1 MAMTLADIRTK
12 YPQYKDVDDQRLAD
26 ALYQKYYSHAD
37 RREFDARV
45 GLKPYDSALEATG
58 KAVQGVP
65 GNWQIGVSGVQQQ
78 LREGAAGD
86 PNAVIDRMGQGFKLS
101 ERPGLDEVNL
111 LQWARQSLG
120 LDTATPLTPEQKA
133 QVEALASSPEGK
145 ASFTEFIASGQQPL
159 GTDRRQVAM
168 SDLKGQL
175 ERQELQKSVPAIDVA
190 EGSPEAVVSG
200 AIGSVA
206 QMAPGY
212 IASAVT
218 RNPVPA
224 VALAQILT
232 QGQTYSEAR
241 DAGVAPDKAAEYAL
255 SSSFAE
261 AVGEAVPLGMILREG
276 GGKLLPR
283 LFKAGVSEALQEGVT
298 QFIQSMLQNGY
309 IDPDMTWGDVKNQV
323 VTAMATGAVAGGV
336 LTGAV
341 AVADAATNRLKPT
354 AESVSAEVFAPP
366 QTPAVEPDAPI
377 ENQMAL
383 PAPDVP
389 LALPSPE
396 DFAPPAQTR
405 RQGPAPVREEPAP
418 PTSDELEY
426 QVRVAL
432 QRSRQAETR
441 ELLDTAR
448 ETITPLGTFSA
459 EEVGGPAAQRVNQLR
474 VQTGRSLDAP
484 ITIAELA
491 RAKVPQDRINAI
503 IAARRPKTSAEPL
516 SAEDVL
522 RTAAERN
529 IVATDE
535 AFKELAL
542 RTTGTRDIN
551 RMTQTQ
557 LNALRSVVEAMPAHA
572 APVSVPLADLPSF
585 TEDQYGK
592 AVDAVRAAGRYTHK
606 TLKDATGLRNDKDVK
621 ELRDAMVRRGQLV
634 QRGPNDFRLYDV
646 LGSERKATPDD
657 VPQGVMRDYAV
668 RRIPVSKVRVRQ
680 NGKSVGVF
688 DSATAA
694 REQVSALRSKEEGA
708 PKSAIAIEPAEEVAW
723 GVIENRYDAE
733 GNLVGQ
739 VVVQSSRDEAAMR
752 RAADEMSAPE
762 IAPEAHTRT
771 LRTPPKAEVERT
783 PAAAQAPRRVVP
795 AALDGRVEEVA
806 SALNDMAR
814 QRGLP
819 LLGARVALR
828 SEVRTPDGR
837 PIEGMYFNKLLS
849 LSVANLDATMSTQ
862 QVIDRLAQIMDH
874 ELIHA
879 LREARVLSP
888 ETEGWKTL
896 ANYVRKAKRPDT
908 RETYLEWAERN
919 YASERGYENPDT
931 RVEEA
936 IAEAFRHWASNR
948 RNVVGKPATVFSQ
961 LAEWFKRLIGAVPED
976 VFSAIET
983 GKLVSDALRP
993 PGAAEPRARATRAMQ
1008 EASAVAAVA
1017 KAAGDAPA
1025 ARRASREYLR
1035 ARTQAREDR
1044 YGRSGPKTV
1053 LGTTPSTSY
1062 ETGAL
1067 MDRAAVGA
1075 IADRYRQK
1083 AGVKTG
1089 RLMTLLPVDET
1100 YMQRVA
1106 DVQQKAGH
1114 NPDNPGVAKAY
1125 RALID
1130 ETRAMWQEL
1139 GDIKVTAFTGDGSPY
1154 ASRGAM
1160 FSDLS
1165 AGRLQLRLSAD
1176 MFGAGADN
1184 PGHPLNAAAGIK
1196 TVDGKDLS
1204 WNDVLRVVHD
1214 VYGHGQSGFNDSPLG
1229 RYNAYHEH
1237 ARLLSPEA
1245 RRALATET
1253 LAQGAW
1259 DNFGPHMRRKD
1270 GTVPGPTDV
1279 DYLPPNQREFAQQKA
1294 FLLPDPLVAA
1304 DPGRAL
1310 ADAASAAEASPRY
1323 MVGYHGTPHK
1333 VDKFSSEKIGT
1344 GEGAQAF
1351 GYGLY
1356 FAGKREVADFYR
1368 QALVP
1373 FDKKKHSVLWR
1384 GTAVAQDDRPR
1395 SKKTAEEHAAKL
1407 VADAIELNGETPTE
1421 AIKRLADARW
1431 VLSDTRGALAALDPA
1446 DFTVPARG
1454 NLYKVDIPED
1464 NELLDWDAPM
1474 REQPAPIQRVV
1485 ENLLG
1490 TNIIGDLSGQDV
1502 YDSLS
1507 ARLRKNKR
1515 SSFGWTLIDT
1525 ASDKNDFSGNR
1536 AASAALA
1543 AAGIP
1548 GHRYKDAMSRERGDG
1563 SYNYVIYD
1571 DSRIQILEENPKFSK
1586 FDPVASVKKYREL
1599 AGGETEQRNF
1609 VDLVGT
1615 PSGAPLINGL
1625 ADARDAAQAHQIAD
1639 NWVRDIGLKT
1649 GVEHLAVLDQAGEL
1663 VAAGRGTERNVGF
1676 PLYVNKAVRTGA
1688 LRYLTH
1694 NHPSNGGLSAA
1705 DLTSMLTGG
1714 AVNKILKAPPTTLT
1728 AVGHSGARVSASI
1741 GPAFDVSWAQ
1751 QDWSQVGRMVAMAE
1765 APLYRRFVP
1774 LVQGGSLPVETAR
1787 FVWTHLQNVLM
1798 HRLGL
1803 IDLRSNGLDM
1813 VQQTNPEFIPLIDE
1827 VEQGVRNA
1835 IRWTGLVLDQRRD
1848 FDRTRAA
1855 GGIED
1860 AQPSGPSADGLSER
1874 VPSDQGRYSKF
1885 DDALPGGRLY
1895 GNPARS
1901 PGGVLS
1907 KPDTPSPVLTE
1918 PLPSARYFGGE
1929 MAEEQLRM
1937 AREGE
1942 RGAVLVY
1949 MNTDDFLAVASRA
1962 VNPEQD
1968 VYDAASAEGYKFST
1982 LPSLV
1987 LDGYAG
1993 NVRAAE
1999 SDGAFIARALAGR
2012 PDASTLPVV
2021 LYPKRPDGLGLVTAI
2036 EANNTRVPLPHGG
2049 FKEFDPDLR
2058 GARYSVGV
2066 GGNPAFKRWF
2076 GDSKVVDENGR
2087 PLVVYHGTTADFE
2100 AFKPN
2105 VRKGEQLGFGIHF
2118 AVDSDFA
2125 ARYASDPNIA
2135 RKGKNSRVVSAYLS
2149 IKNPLKADQLVRE
2162 GSPEFVLAK
2171 KLAGSKL
2178 YTSKDEN
2185 GIPSAWMQNAID
2197 YTTPARAEKLIREAG
2212 FDGVEYEA
2220 KVGSLAVGGR
2230 GMNLTGKSRSY
2241 VAFEPTQIKSV
2252 DNQGTFDPA
2261 DARIRYSINAAP
2273 GQRVPNTPPRPMFN
2287 IVRQR
2292 TETAVGKFLHNLGRS
2307 KREVLPLPVGFKSV
2321 FDARVKLQ
2329 DRMLSV
2335 KEMLEDI
2342 KERGGSIDDLNDTYM
2357 LEQLYHGKVFD
2368 QIRQREET
2376 LQLPLLEALKRAHD
2390 GPNKVTPKDF
2400 EDYLY
2405 ALHAP
2410 ERNAYLRARGSTID
2424 SPSGMTDAE
2433 ATAIL
2438 DRLALEGKLPELS
2451 GLERM
2456 ARAVTANTTATRIA
2470 GGLISPDT
2478 ESPFKHYVPLR
2489 GFAEEDLDPDQ
2500 PSGNQTRARS
2510 GKGFGVGGRED
2521 RSMTGRERKAGDIL
2535 GHLFLQNTEAV
2546 IRAEKNQVALSFMR
2560 LLQENPTMGYGT
2572 VLKSAPTRR
2581 VVGPNGMIHEA
2592 GDPTYRQQPD
2602 IVTAKH
2608 KGREIVARV
2617 TDERVA
2623 RAIKSDYVSSSND
2636 LVNALGTIA
2645 GRINRY
2651 LATVNTAWNPEFM
2664 ISNLA
2669 RDAQTAAI
2677 LGQQYDI
2684 PKLSRKIVG
2693 DAPAAMA
2700 GIRAVL
2706 RDGDISSPW
2715 AAAFREMQEAGGTTE
2730 FLGIQDLESQVRR
2743 IRRSVTKTGLAT
2755 TPRKIAGYLGQVGK
2769 FVDDY
2774 NKVAENAFR
2783 LAAYKAARDAGTSIP
2798 QAAYL
2803 AKNLT
2808 VNFNK
2813 GGEIKGAMNAAY
2825 LFYNASVQGS
2835 FVLMNGLRNKRVQ
2848 RLVAGVV
2855 VAGLLQDMLNRAI
2868 SGDEDENGVKD
2879 YDDIPDYVLETNFV
2893 LMDPTGLL
2901 KSMGVDKGYF
2911 AFPMPYGFNAFYNLG
2926 RNLSAGF
2933 SGSPV
2938 HTPGGSAASAL
2949 MTFVD
2954 AYNPLGG
2961 AQDILNVVAPTLV
2974 DPIVDVVRNK
2984 DYAGNDIVP
2993 ERPSFGVPV
3002 PNSQKYWSNTG
3013 EIPIYIAQQLN
3024 ALTGGNEVRPGAV
3037 DQSPEVLQYGF
3048 DYVTGALGKFVQ
3060 RLGTL
3065 ALDTGPKALQGDF
3078 ADIEIGDIPFARRLV
3093 GSINSRAA
3101 TERYYAIAEEIGY
3114 VDKELELAKETGDV
3128 AAARKLFETKRAEVE
3143 LIDTFEGVNKTLSDL
3158 RKQLRDLREN
3168 ETVPEKRKRE
3178 IELKLRA
3185 EQDRLM
3191 ARLTA
3196 LYFTRKRLAG
3206 TQ

>member
-45 GLKPYDSALEATG
+45 GLKPYQNMLEAAATAVG
-58 KAVQGVP
+58 NLPADIAVSKAGIGRGFYEGVREMVDPTVSDRTPTLAEINTP
-65 GNWQIGVSGVQQQ
+65 GAPIEDMLNAPASPTWRGLSFGRDLPEDIRVAIATPAAYGALGQQ
-78 LREGAAGD
+78 LRAMQAEQSKARIDVAPGSPEDIAAQTAASVTEMAAPAIASIVARNPGPMIAYYAARSGGSGYQQAREQGADTNTAQLAAGLYAASEIATEAIAGKVFLEGGKTLVGAVLK
-86 PNAVIDRMGQGFKLS
+86 NAATEGLTEAATEALQALVDTGVVGIDM
-101 ERPGLDEVNL
+101 P
-111 LQWARQSLG
+111 
-120 LDTATPLTPEQKA
+120 LDTA
-133 QVEALASSPEGK
+133 
-145 ASFTEFIASGQQPL
+145 
-159 GTDRRQVAM
+159 
-168 SDLKGQL
+168 L
-175 ERQELQKSVPAIDVA
+175 ERIKQAGIVGALSGGSVTAVTQPFRNRD
-190 EGSPEAVVSG
+190 ETPEAVP
-200 AIGSVA
+200 AA
-206 QMAPGY
+206 QE
-212 IASAVT
+212 
-218 RNPVPA
+218 PA
-224 VALAQILT
+224 V
-232 QGQTYSEAR
+232 SET
-241 DAGVAPDKAAEYAL
+241 
-255 SSSFAE
+255 
-261 AVGEAVPLGMILREG
+261 
-276 GGKLLPR
+276 
-283 LFKAGVSEALQEGVT
+283 VT
-298 QFIQSMLQNGY
+298 EL
-309 IDPDMTWGDVKNQV
+309 
-323 VTAMATGAVAGGV
+323 
-336 LTGAV
+336 
-341 AVADAATNRLKPT
+341 
-354 AESVSAEVFAPP
+354 
-366 QTPAVEPDAPI
+366 DAPI

-459 EEVGGPAAQRVNQLR
+459 EEVGGPAAQRVNQMR
-474 VQTGRSLDAP
+474 IQTGRAPDAP

-503 IAARRPKTSAEPL
+503 IAARRPKTSVEPL

-542 RTTGTRDIN
+542 RTTGARDIN

-694 REQVSALRSKEEGA
+694 REQVSAIRSKEEGA
-708 PKSAIAIEPAEEVAW
+708 PKSAVAIEPAEEVAW

-752 RAADEMSAPE
+752 RAADELSAPE

-795 AALDGRVEEVA
+795 AALAGRVEEVA

-849 LSVANLDATMSTQ
+849 LSAANLDATMSTQ

-919 YASERGYENPDT
+919 YAGERGYENPDT

-936 IAEAFRHWASNR
+936 IAEAFRHWAANR
-948 RNVVGKPATVFSQ
+948 RNVAGKPATVFSQ

-993 PGAAEPRARATRAMQ
+993 PGAAEPRARATRTMQ

-1017 KAAGDAPA
+1017 KAAGDQPA
-1025 ARRASREYLR
+1025 VRRASREYLR

-1067 MDRAAVGA
+1067 MDRTAVGT

-1083 AGVKTG
+1083 AGIKTG

-1114 NPDNPGVAKAY
+1114 NPNNPGVAKAY

-1139 GDIKVTAFTGDGSPY
+1139 GDIKVTAFTGNGSPY

-1196 TVDGKDLS
+1196 TVDGQDLT

-1304 DPGRAL
+1304 DPGWAL
-1310 ADAASAAEASPRY
+1310 ADAASAAEAAPRFSLGEVTVRKKPSGIGAGYGDYVTYTDTQTGGY
-1323 MVGYHGTPHK
+1323 MTV
-1333 VDKFSSEKIGT
+1333 VER
-1344 GEGAQAF
+1344 EGAA
-1351 GYGLY
+1351 
-1356 FAGKREVADFYR
+1356 RDVSVIDFV
-1368 QALVP
+1368 VP
-1373 FDKKKHSVLWR
+1373 
-1384 GTAVAQDDRPR
+1384 
-1395 SKKTAEEHAAKL
+1395 EEHRGRGVGRALLRYVMERHPSLMGQVSSKAAAKL
-1407 VADAIELNGETPTE
+1407 AYDAGRRPWGMPDAT
-1421 AIKRLADARW
+1421 LAD
-1431 VLSDTRGALAALDPA
+1431 VLAKID
-1446 DFTVPARG
+1446 
-1454 NLYKVDIPED
+1454 ED
-1464 NELLDWDAPM
+1464 SSVNM
-1474 REQPAPIQRVV
+1474 
-1485 ENLLG
+1485 
-1490 TNIIGDLSGQDV
+1490 LS
-1502 YDSLS
+1502 
-1507 ARLRKNKR
+1507 
-1515 SSFGWTLIDT
+1515 
-1525 ASDKNDFSGNR
+1525 
-1536 AASAALA
+1536 
-1543 AAGIP
+1543 
-1548 GHRYKDAMSRERGDG
+1548 M
-1563 SYNYVIYD
+1563 
-1571 DSRIQILEENPKFSK
+1571 ENPKFSK

-1663 VAAGRGTERNVGF
+1663 VAAGRGTERNVEF

-1705 DLTSMLTGG
+1705 DLTSMLIGG
-1714 AVNKILKAPPTTLT
+1714 AVNKVLKAPPTTLT
-1728 AVGHSGARVSASI
+1728 AVGHSGAHVSASI
-1741 GPAFDVSWAQ
+1741 GPAFDVSWAR

-1765 APLYRRFVP
+1765 APLYQRLVP

-1813 VQQTNPEFIPLIDE
+1813 VRQTNPEFIPLIDE
-1827 VEQGVRNA
+1827 VEQGARNA

-1860 AQPSGPSADGLSER
+1860 AQPAGPGADGLSEG

-1907 KPDTPSPVLTE
+1907 KPATPSPVLTE

-1929 MAEEQLRM
+1929 MVDEQLRM

-1949 MNTDDFLAVASRA
+1949 MNADDFLAVASRA

-1993 NVRAAE
+1993 NVRATE

-2036 EANNTRVPLPHGG
+2036 EAINTRVPLPHGG

-2076 GDSKVVDENGR
+2076 GDSKVVGPDGE
-2087 PLVVYHGTTADFE
+2087 PLVVYHGTTSDFE
-2100 AFKPN
+2100 AFRPRT
-2105 VRKGEQLGFGIHF
+2105 RKNEQLGFGIHF
-2118 AVDSDFA
+2118 AEDKDFA
-2125 ARYASDPNIA
+2125 DRYANDDTVA
-2135 RKGKNSRVVSAYLS
+2135 RKGSSPRVVAAYLS
-2149 IKNPLKADQLVRE
+2149 LQNPLKADQLVYE
-2162 GSPEFVLAK
+2162 GTPEFDLAK
-2171 KLAGSKL
+2171 KLAGARL
-2178 YTSKDEN
+2178 YITKDEN
-2185 GIPSAWMQNAID
+2185 GTRTAWLQNAVD
-2197 YTTPARAEKLIREAG
+2197 ATSPSRAQKLIQEAG
-2212 FDGVEYEA
+2212 YDGVEYQA
-2220 KVGSLAVGGR
+2220 RIGSLAPGGR
-2230 GMNLTGKSRSY
+2230 GVSVSGRSRSF

-2273 GQRVPNTPPRPMFN
+2273 GQRVPNTPPRSMFN

-2376 LQLPLLEALKRAHD
+2376 LQLPLLEALKRAYD

-2456 ARAVTANTTATRIA
+2456 ARAITANTTATRIA

-2636 LVNALGTIA
+2636 LVNALGAIA

-2684 PKLSRKIVG
+2684 PKLSRKIIG

-2706 RDGDISSPW
+2706 RDGDTSSPW

-2755 TPRKIAGYLGQVGK
+2755 TPRKIADYLGQVGK

-2783 LAAYKAARDAGTSIP
+2783 LAAYKAARDAGASVP

-2835 FVLMNGLRNKRVQ
+2835 FVLMNGLRSKRVQ
-2848 RLVAGVV
+2848 KLVAGVV

-2926 RNLSAGF
+2926 RSISAGF

-2938 HTPGGSAASAL
+2938 HTPGESAISAL

-2961 AQDILNVVAPTLV
+2961 AQDILNVIAPTLV

-3168 ETVPEKRKRE
+3168 EAVPDKRKRE

-3206 TQ
+3206 AQ

>member
-1 MAMTLADIRTK
+1 MATTLADIRTK

-26 ALYQKYYSHAD
+26 ALYKKYYSHAE

-45 GLKPYDSALEATG
+45 GLKPYQGPLEAAAT
-58 KAVQGVP
+58 AVGNLPADIAGSKYGIGRGFFEGVREVVDPTIQTERTPTLAEINTP
-65 GNWQIGVSGVQQQ
+65 GAPIKDMLNAPAAETSRGLSLGALLPEDVKLAIAKPAAMGALGQQ
-78 LREGAAGD
+78 LRAQEAERSKQLVDVAPGSLEDIAAQTAAGVTD
-86 PNAVIDRMGQGFKLS
+86 MAAPAVASLVLRNPGPMVAYFTARSAGSGYQQAREQGAGVGDAQLAA
-101 ERPGLDEVNL
+101 GLYAAAE
-111 LQWARQSLG
+111 
-120 LDTATPLTPEQKA
+120 TAT
-133 QVEALASSPEGK
+133 EALAGKVFVDGAKTIIGTILKNAATEGL
-145 ASFTEFIASGQQPL
+145 TEGA
-159 GTDRRQVAM
+159 T
-168 SDLKGQL
+168 
-175 ERQELQKSVPAIDVA
+175 EAIQALVDTGVV
-190 EGSPEAVVSG
+190 GVDMTLDEALTRIRTAATVG
-200 AIGSVA
+200 AAAGGSVA
-206 QMAPGY
+206 
-212 IASAVT
+212 AVT
-218 RNPVPA
+218 APLRRKDEPEPAAPPVEAAA
-224 VALAQILT
+224 VA
-232 QGQTYSEAR
+232 
-241 DAGVAPDKAAEYAL
+241 
-255 SSSFAE
+255 
-261 AVGEAVPLGMILREG
+261 
-276 GGKLLPR
+276 
-283 LFKAGVSEALQEGVT
+283 
-298 QFIQSMLQNGY
+298 
-309 IDPDMTWGDVKNQV
+309 
-323 VTAMATGAVAGGV
+323 
-336 LTGAV
+336 
-341 AVADAATNRLKPT
+341 PT
-354 AESVSAEVFAPP
+354 
-366 QTPAVEPDAPI
+366 VEPDAPI

-383 PAPDVP
+383 PAPGIP

-396 DFAPPAQTR
+396 DFAPPAQPR
-405 RQGPAPVREEPAP
+405 RQGPAPARAEPAS

-503 IAARRPKTSAEPL
+503 IAARRPKTSVEPL

-542 RTTGTRDIN
+542 RTTGARDIN

-557 LNALRSVVEAMPAHA
+557 LNALRSVVEAMPAHK
-572 APVSVPLADLPSF
+572 APISVPLADLPGF

-592 AVDAVRAAGRYTHK
+592 AVDAVRTAGRYTHK
-606 TLKDATGLRNDKDVK
+606 ALKDTTGLRNDKDVK
-621 ELRDAMVRRGQLV
+621 ELREAMVRRGQLV

-646 LGSERKATPDD
+646 LGAERKATPDE

-680 NGKSVGVF
+680 GGKSVGVF

-694 REQVSALRSKEEGA
+694 REQVSAIRSKEEGA
-708 PKSAIAIEPAEEVAW
+708 PKSAVAIEPAEEVAW

-771 LRTPPKAEVERT
+771 LRSPPKAEVERA
-783 PAAAQAPRRVVP
+783 PAATEAPRRAVP

-806 SALNDMAR
+806 SALNTMAR

-819 LLGARVALR
+819 LLGAKVALR
-828 SEVRTPDGR
+828 SQVTTPDGR
-837 PIEGMYFNKLLS
+837 QIEGMYFNKLLS
-849 LSVANLDATMSTQ
+849 LSVANLDASMSTQ
-862 QVIDRLAQIMDH
+862 QVVDRLAQIMDH

-879 LREARVLSP
+879 LREAQVLAP
-888 ETEGWKTL
+888 GTEGWKTL
-896 ANYVRKAKRPDT
+896 SNYVRKAKRPDT

-919 YASERGYENPDT
+919 YANERGYENPDT

-983 GKLVSDALRP
+983 GKLVEDALRP
-993 PGAAEPRARATRAMQ
+993 PGASEPRARATRTMQ
-1008 EASAVAAVA
+1008 EASAVATVA
-1017 KAAGDAPA
+1017 KAAGDEPGV
-1025 ARRASREYLR
+1025 RRASREYLR

-1053 LGTTPSTSY
+1053 LGTTPASSY

-1067 MDRAAVGA
+1067 MDRAAVGT
-1075 IADRYRQK
+1075 IAERYRQK
-1083 AGVKTG
+1083 AGIKGG

-1114 NPDNPGVAKAY
+1114 NPDSTGVAKAY

-1139 GDIKVTAFTGDGSPY
+1139 GDVKVTAFTGDGSPY

-1160 FSDLS
+1160 FADLS

-1196 TVDGKDLS
+1196 TVDGQDLT

-1270 GTVPGPTDV
+1270 GTVPGQTDV

-1304 DPGRAL
+1304 DPGWAL

-1333 VDKFSSEKIGT
+1333 VDKFSSSKIGT

-1351 GYGLY
+1351 GHGLY
-1356 FAGKREVADFYR
+1356 FAGKREIAEHYRRALSYKSTVKEFRDALPDDADVSDVMELVGTGHFTPYQDRILKALEADGWLGFDYPSQAISAAFSKNVANWDPS
-1368 QALVP
+1368 QELL
-1373 FDKKKHSVLWR
+1373 D
-1384 GTAVAQDDRPR
+1384 AVAG
-1395 SKKTAEEHAAKL
+1395 S
-1407 VADAIELNGETPTE
+1407 
-1421 AIKRLADARW
+1421 
-1431 VLSDTRGALAALDPA
+1431 
-1446 DFTVPARG
+1446 G

-1464 NELLDWDAPM
+1464 NELLDWDSNVTS
-1474 REQPAPIQRVV
+1474 QPPAV
-1485 ENLLG
+1485 
-1490 TNIIGDLSGQDV
+1490 
-1502 YDSLS
+1502 
-1507 ARLRKNKR
+1507 
-1515 SSFGWTLIDT
+1515 
-1525 ASDKNDFSGNR
+1525 R
-1536 AASAALA
+1536 AALTQVVKSLPGTRANPSAADMLA
-1543 AAGIP
+1543 SNFPVNAIYDAVANALGGPSRASEAFRAAGIP
-1548 GHRYKDAMSRERGDG
+1548 GHRYEDASSRGPGKWVAAHPDDVPGTPKGKWPLINVRNNSAAPQFFDSEAAADAEAKRLNADRT
-1563 SYNYVIYD
+1563 YNYVVYD
-1571 DSRIQILEENPKFSK
+1571 DSRIQILEENPKF
-1586 FDPVASVKKYREL
+1586 
-1599 AGGETEQRNF
+1599 
-1609 VDLVGT
+1609 
-1615 PSGAPLINGL
+1615 
-1625 ADARDAAQAHQIAD
+1625 
-1639 NWVRDIGLKT
+1639 
-1649 GVEHLAVLDQAGEL
+1649 
-1663 VAAGRGTERNVGF
+1663 
-1676 PLYVNKAVRTGA
+1676 
-1688 LRYLTH
+1688 
-1694 NHPSNGGLSAA
+1694 
-1705 DLTSMLTGG
+1705 
-1714 AVNKILKAPPTTLT
+1714 
-1728 AVGHSGARVSASI
+1728 
-1741 GPAFDVSWAQ
+1741 
-1751 QDWSQVGRMVAMAE
+1751 
-1765 APLYRRFVP
+1765 
-1774 LVQGGSLPVETAR
+1774 
-1787 FVWTHLQNVLM
+1787 
-1798 HRLGL
+1798 
-1803 IDLRSNGLDM
+1803 
-1813 VQQTNPEFIPLIDE
+1813 
-1827 VEQGVRNA
+1827 
-1835 IRWTGLVLDQRRD
+1835 
-1848 FDRTRAA
+1848 
-1855 GGIED
+1855 
-1860 AQPSGPSADGLSER
+1860 
-1874 VPSDQGRYSKF
+1874 SKF

-1907 KPDTPSPVLTE
+1907 KPDTSSPVLTE

-1929 MAEEQLRM
+1929 MVDEQLRM

-1949 MNTDDFLAVASRA
+1949 MNADDFLAVSSRA

-1982 LPSLV
+1982 MPSLV
-1987 LDGYAG
+1987 IDGYAG
-1993 NVRAAE
+1993 NVRATE

-2012 PDASTLPVV
+2012 PDASTLPVM

-2076 GDSKVVDENGR
+2076 GDSKVIDEAGA
-2087 PLVVYHGTTADFE
+2087 PLVVYRGDRLGKTAFYGQDGSRIQG
-2100 AFKPN
+2100 N
-2105 VRKGEQLGFGIHF
+2105 VFFSSSKSVGEKYAKGGQLYSTYLALENPLEVNADG
-2118 AVDSDFA
+2118 
-2125 ARYASDPNIA
+2125 ASWSHVPAPRALKDEWFNEDLTIQIDELAEWA
-2135 RKGKNSRVVSAYLS
+2135 RKQGYDGLIVRDVM
-2149 IKNPLKADQLVRE
+2149 DQY
-2162 GSPEFVLAK
+2162 G
-2171 KLAGSKL
+2171 
-2178 YTSKDEN
+2178 
-2185 GIPSAWMQNAID
+2185 
-2197 YTTPARAEKLIREAG
+2197 
-2212 FDGVEYEA
+2212 DGDQ
-2220 KVGSLAVGGR
+2220 
-2230 GMNLTGKSRSY
+2230 Y

-2252 DNQGTFDPA
+2252 DNRGTFDPA

-2273 GQRVPNTPPRPMFN
+2273 GERVPNTPPRPMFN

-2307 KREVLPLPVGFKSV
+2307 KREVLPLPIGFKSV

-2335 KEMLEDI
+2335 KEMIEDI
-2342 KERGGSIDDLNDTYM
+2342 GERGGNLDDTNDTYM

-2376 LQLPLLEALKRAHD
+2376 LQLPLLEALKRAYD

-2410 ERNAYLRARGSTID
+2410 ERNAYLRARGSTLD
-2424 SPSGMTDAE
+2424 NPSGMTDAE

-2438 DRLALEGKLPELS
+2438 DRLALEGKLPDLN

-2456 ARAVTANTTATRIA
+2456 ARAITANTTATRIE

-2546 IRAEKNQVALSFMR
+2546 IRAEKNQVALSFMK
-2560 LLQENPTMGYGT
+2560 LLQDNPDIGYGT

-2602 IVTAKH
+2602 IVTAKY

-2636 LVNALGTIA
+2636 LVNALGAVA

-2684 PKLSRKIVG
+2684 PKLARKIIG

-2706 RDGDISSPW
+2706 RDGNTSGPW
-2715 AAAFREMQEAGGTTE
+2715 AATFREMQEAGGTTE

-2755 TPRKIAGYLGQVGK
+2755 TPRKIADYLGQVGK

-2783 LAAYKAARDAGTSIP
+2783 LAAYKAARDAGTSVP

-2813 GGEIKGAMNAAY
+2813 GGEMKGAMNAAY

-2835 FVLMNGLRNKRVQ
+2835 FVLMNGLRSKRVQ
-2848 RLVAGVV
+2848 KLVAGVV
-2855 VAGLLQDMLNRAI
+2855 MAGLLQDMLNRAL
-2868 SGDEDENGVKD
+2868 SGDDDENGVPD
-2879 YDDIPDYVLETNFV
+2879 YDDVPDYVLETNFV
-2893 LMDPTGLL
+2893 LMDPFGLL
-2901 KSMGVDKGYF
+2901 KSMGVEKGYF

-2926 RNLSAGF
+2926 RNMSAGF

-2938 HTPGGSAASAL
+2938 HNPGKAVASSL
-2949 MTFVD
+2949 LTFLD
-2954 AYNPLGG
+2954 AFNPLGG
-2961 AQDILNVVAPTLV
+2961 AQDILNFIAPTLV
-2974 DPIVDVVRNK
+2974 DPLVDVVRNK

-3002 PNSQKYWSNTG
+3002 PESQKYWSNTSD
-3013 EIPIYIAQQLN
+3013 IPRDVAAQLN
-3024 ALTGGNEVRPGAV
+3024 ALTGGNEVRPGTV
-3037 DQSPEVLQYGF
+3037 DISPEILQYGF
-3048 DYVTGALGKFVQ
+3048 DYATGALGKFVQ

-3065 ALDTGPKALQGDF
+3065 TLDTGPKALQGDF

-3093 GSINSRAA
+3093 GSVNSRAA

-3114 VDKELELAKETGDV
+3114 VAKEMELAQETGDV
-3128 AAARKLFETKRAEVE
+3128 AAGRKLFETKRAEVE

-3168 ETVPEKRKRE
+3168 EAVPDARKRE